1 MAIYLRFIWFW
12 AKFSTYFGHNL
23 YAFGRI
29 FIAENTIW
37 TYGRMMSRH
46 QNARCL
52 YEECFG
58 ENNFAMQKLDNAK
71 LYLGRSLSNQNGQ
84 ITRVATPGLLVSL
97 RDVLA
102 DHTDK

>member
-1 MAIYLRFIWFW
+1 
-12 AKFSTYFGHNL
+12 
-23 YAFGRI
+23 
-29 FIAENTIW
+29 
-37 TYGRMMSRH
+37 
-46 QNARCL
+46 
-52 YEECFG
+52 
-58 ENNFAMQKLDNAK
+58 MQKLDNAK